1 MADASTESL
10 SSQPRYHVMEF
21 ATPTAVEEWLNTL
34 DGYHL
39 LSLTP
44 VQSTNHFTK
53 EAETIVWVVAERTGY
68 ETNFASV
75 NSVNLTKAH
84 AA

>member
-1 MADASTESL
+1 MAEVSNGSL
-10 SSQPRYHVMEF
+10 PNQPRYHVMEF
-21 ATPTAVEEWLNTL
+21 ATPGAVEEWLNTL

-53 EAETIVWVVAERTGY
+53 EAETIVWVVAELNEC

-75 NSVNLTKAH
+75 NSANLSKS
-84 AA
+84 AAV